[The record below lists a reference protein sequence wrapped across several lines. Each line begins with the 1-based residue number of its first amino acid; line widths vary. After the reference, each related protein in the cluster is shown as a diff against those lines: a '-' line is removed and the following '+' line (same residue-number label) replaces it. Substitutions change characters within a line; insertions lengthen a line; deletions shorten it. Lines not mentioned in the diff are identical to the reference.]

1 MSATMT
7 LSLKKVFPAAW
18 AQRWHGL
25 ERRQRQIIVGG
36 AGVAI
41 IALLFAYVWLPLER
55 ERTQLATRLPQL
67 HARLADMQRQVE
79 EIKLVRSAPPVAITT
94 RALDAQALRAAF
106 SGSEVT
112 VNALGNQR
120 FRLLIAATAY
130 STWIDEL
137 KRLQSQSV
145 VRVDEAKLISLAE
158 AAQSGMVKVDATFS
172 STTAAR

>member
-1 MSATMT
+1 MT
-7 LSLKKVFPAAW
+7 FSLKKVFPAAW

-55 ERTQLATRLPQL
+55 ERAQLATHLPQL
-67 HARLADMQRQVE
+67 RARLADMQRQAE

-112 VNALGNQR
+112 VSALGNQR
-120 FRLLIAATAY
+120 FKLLIAATAY

-137 KRLQSQSV
+137 KRLQSQSA
-145 VRVDEAKLISLAE
+145 VRVDEATLISLAE
-158 AAQSGMVKVDATFS
+158 AAQPGMVKVDATFS
-172 STTAAR
+172 SAAAVR